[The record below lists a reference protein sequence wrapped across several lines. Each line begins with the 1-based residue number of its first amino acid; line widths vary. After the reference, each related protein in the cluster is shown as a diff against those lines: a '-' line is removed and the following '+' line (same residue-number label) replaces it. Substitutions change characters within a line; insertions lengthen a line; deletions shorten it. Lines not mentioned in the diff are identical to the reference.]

1 MNNFLLTAAFVV
13 LLQLTVLGQSTSS
26 DSSGVKTPIPKTV
39 VAPEPEAEV
48 KDGIWAVGEY
58 LGKKLANEL
67 GDRMN
72 LGETTEPEPRKP
84 RKVTLKIGPIKIER
98 FE

>member
-1 MNNFLLTAAFVV
+1 MNNLLLSVGFIL
-13 LLQLTVLGQSTSS
+13 LLQFTALGQSTTT
-26 DSSGVKTPIPKTV
+26 DSSAVKAPVKAVVEAQPK
-39 VAPEPEAEV
+39 EEV

-58 LGKKLANEL
+58 LGKKLVDEL

-72 LGETTEPEPRKP
+72 LGETTEPIPRKP
-84 RKVTLKIGPIKIER
+84 RKVTLKLGSFKIER

>member
-1 MNNFLLTAAFVV
+1 MNNLLVTAAFVV
-13 LLQLTVLGQSTSS
+13 LLQITGISQSVSTDSTS
-26 DSSGVKTPIPKTV
+26 VKTQSKAV
-39 VAPEPEAEV
+39 VQTQPEEEV
-48 KDGIWAVGEY
+48 KDGIWAIGSY
-58 LGKKLANEL
+58 LGIKLANEL

-84 RKVTLKIGPIKIER
+84 KKVTLKLGSFKIER